1 MKGLDIGN
9 KRLKHNIVDL
19 FPGTQTDPD
28 RQMKPSRWMH
38 VHTHTRT
45 STHIQT
51 LLQTKTPFLGT
62 WEYLSFQQNFKLA
75 LSVVNSVGHCGFS
88 KPNQYDESDGV
99 TY

>member
-38 VHTHTRT
+38 VHTHTHAQAHTYKHYYKQRHHFLELE
-45 STHIQT
+45 STFHFNKI
-51 LLQTKTPFLGT
+51 L
-62 WEYLSFQQNFKLA
+62 N
-75 LSVVNSVGHCGFS
+75 
-88 KPNQYDESDGV
+88 
-99 TY
+99 